1 MAQEY
6 TMTVGGLSPAT
17 SPEYRAAFV
26 RANRLATLAR
36 KGTAC
41 TTGAAVILSEDIEP
55 GDPKRPRPCIYPAKM
70 PRAYGPETS
79 FDVARDYDHLWDFA
93 WIPATRGTLVVRYRG
108 ADGGEGVVRM
118 PMPRD
123 DADDR
128 EKSEFQD
135 RKADYLAKLTRGS
148 GPVDTRSVVQ
158 ALREEAAV
166 AVAVAEDA
174 PKHRKHRAKAIEAA
188 TPDTAAASA
197 LARVLEERDE
207 LRSEVAR
214 LTRELSEARTAAD
227 TDEADLVRAA
237 ATIADLRAEVAGLR
251 AFRTVPSFVPPPVVR
266 A

>member
-17 SPEYRAAFV
+17 SPEYRAAFL
-26 RANRLATLAR
+26 RANRLAALAR

-41 TTGAAVILSEDIEP
+41 TSGAAVILSEDIDP

-70 PRAYGPETS
+70 SRPYGPETS
-79 FDVARDYDHLWDFA
+79 FDFARDYENLGDIA
-93 WIPATRGTLVVRYRG
+93 WIPATRGTMVVRYRG

-158 ALREEAAV
+158 ALRDEAAT
-166 AVAVAEDA
+166 AEDA
-174 PKHRKHRAKAIEAA
+174 PKPRKPRAKAIEAA

-197 LARVLEERDE
+197 LARVVEERDE
-207 LRSEVAR
+207 LRAEVTR
-214 LTRELSEARTAAD
+214 LTREISEARTAAD
-227 TDEADLVRAA
+227 TDEADLARAA

-251 AFRTVPSFVPPPVVR
+251 AFRSVPSFVPPPVVR

>member
-1 MAQEY
+1 MAQDY
-6 TMTVGGLSPAT
+6 TMTTAGLSPAT
-17 SPEYRAAFV
+17 SPEYRAAFI

-41 TTGAAVILSEDIEP
+41 ITGAAVVLSEDIEP
-55 GDPKRPRPCIYPAKM
+55 GDPKRPRPCIYPATM
-70 PRAYGPETS
+70 PRPYGPATS
-79 FDVARDYDHLWDFA
+79 FDLARDYDHLGDIA
-93 WIPATRGTLVVRYRG
+93 WIPATRGTMVVRYRG

-135 RKADYLAKLTRGS
+135 RKTDYLARLTRGS

-158 ALREEAAV
+158 ALREEAATATV
-166 AVAVAEDA
+166 EDA
-174 PKHRKHRAKAIEAA
+174 PKPRKPRAKAIEAA
-188 TPDTAAASA
+188 TPDTATAAA

-207 LRSEVAR
+207 LRAEVAR
-214 LTRELSEARTAAD
+214 LTRELSEARAAAD
-227 TDEADLVRAA
+227 TDEADLVRAT

-251 AFRTVPSFVPPPVVR
+251 AFRAVPSFVPPPVVR

>member
-1 MAQEY
+1 VAQDY
-6 TMTVGGLSPAT
+6 TMTTAGLSPAT
-17 SPEYRAAFV
+17 STEYRAAFI
-26 RANRLATLAR
+26 RANRLAALAR

-41 TTGAAVILSEDIEP
+41 TSGAAVILSEDIEP
-55 GDPKRPRPCIYPAKM
+55 SGS
-70 PRAYGPETS
+70 RA
-79 FDVARDYDHLWDFA
+79 
-93 WIPATRGTLVVRYRG
+93 TLIVRYRG

-123 DADDR
+123 DASDR

-135 RKADYLAKLTRGS
+135 LKAEYLAKLTRGS

-158 ALREEAAV
+158 VLRDEAAT
-166 AVAVAEDA
+166 ATAEDA
-174 PKHRKHRAKAIEAA
+174 PKPRKPRAKAIEAA
-188 TPDTAAASA
+188 TPDTATASA

-214 LTRELSEARTAAD
+214 LTRELNDARTAAE

-251 AFRTVPSFVPPPVVR
+251 AFRTVPTFVPPPVVR

>member
-26 RANRLATLAR
+26 RANRLAALAR

-41 TTGAAVILSEDIEP
+41 TSGAAVILSEDIEP

-70 PRAYGPETS
+70 PRPYGPETS
-79 FDVARDYDHLWDFA
+79 FDLARDYANLHDIA
-93 WIPATRGTLVVRYRG
+93 WIPATRGTMVVRYRG

-158 ALREEAAV
+158 ALRDEAETV
-166 AVAVAEDA
+166 EDA
-174 PKHRKHRAKAIEAA
+174 PKPRKPRAKTADAA
-188 TPDTAAASA
+188 TPDTATAAA
-197 LARVLEERDE
+197 LARVIEERDE
-207 LRSEVAR
+207 LRAEVAR
-214 LTRELSEARTAAD
+214 LTRELSDARTAAD

-251 AFRTVPSFVPPPVVR
+251 AFRTVPTFVPPPVVR

>member
-1 MAQEY
+1 
-6 TMTVGGLSPAT
+6 MTVAGLSPAT
-17 SPEYRAAFV
+17 SPEYRAAFI

-41 TTGAAVILSEDIEP
+41 TTGAAVVLSEDIEP
-55 GDPKRPRPCIYPAKM
+55 GEPRRPRPCIYPATM
-70 PRAYGPETS
+70 PRPYGPATS
-79 FDVARDYDHLWDFA
+79 FDLARDYDHLGDIA
-93 WIPATRGTLVVRYRG
+93 WIPATRGTLIVRYRG

-118 PMPRD
+118 PMPAD
-123 DADDR
+123 DANDVQIAEWQSR
-128 EKSEFQD
+128 KTEF
-135 RKADYLAKLTRGS
+135 LAKLTRGS

-158 ALREEAAV
+158 VLREEASTVTAD
-166 AVAVAEDA
+166 DA
-174 PKHRKHRAKAIEAA
+174 PKPRKARAKAIEAA
-188 TPDTAAASA
+188 TPDAANAAA

-251 AFRTVPSFVPPPVVR
+251 AFRTVPTFVPPPVVR

>member
-1 MAQEY
+1 
-6 TMTVGGLSPAT
+6 MTVGGLSPAT

-41 TTGAAVILSEDIEP
+41 TSGAAVILSEDIEP
-55 GDPKRPRPCIYPAKM
+55 GEPRRPRPCIYPATM
-70 PRAYGPETS
+70 PRPYGPATS
-79 FDVARDYDHLWDFA
+79 FDLARDYDHLGDIA
-93 WIPATRGTLVVRYRG
+93 WIPATRGTVVVRYRG

-128 EKSEFQD
+128 EKSEFQE

-158 ALREEAAV
+158 ALREEAAT
-166 AVAVAEDA
+166 AEDA
-174 PKHRKHRAKAIEAA
+174 PKHRKARAKAIEAA
-188 TPDTAAASA
+188 TPDTATAAA
-197 LARVLEERDE
+197 LARVIEERDE
-207 LRSEVAR
+207 LRAEVAR
-214 LTRELSEARTAAD
+214 LTRELSDARTAAN
-227 TDEADLVRAA
+227 TDEADLARAA

-251 AFRTVPSFVPPPVVR
+251 AFRTVPSFTPPPVVR
-266 A
+266 V